1 MLYLLLLN
9 AILCKIPTSIPATA
23 GNLPGDGQS
32 DSIGMYDG
40 NEEFNIFPPFLPFF
54 ILLSLAAVRQPL
66 HLPGK
71 LPLGPRCAQP
81 SRPPTSL
88 QGFFRTKFRHSGIW
102 SMEDALAG
110 LWMMVG
116 VKVR

>member
-1 MLYLLLLN
+1 MHYLLLLN
-9 AILCKIPTSIPATA
+9 AILCKIPTSIPAVA

-66 HLPGK
+66 HL
-71 LPLGPRCAQP
+71 
-81 SRPPTSL
+81 
-88 QGFFRTKFRHSGIW
+88 SG
-102 SMEDALAG
+102 
-110 LWMMVG
+110 
-116 VKVR
+116 